1 MMISARIFL
10 TGFGAALLAASQ
22 VDAASLKAL
31 QGAWAMQ
38 GMDCNATFKSN
49 GGTIRFRD
57 KGSMLTSGIIIT
69 GSKIISPDMSCTAQ
83 KVRQLKDRTTVLMSC
98 ADAVL
103 FDTLSA
109 SFRLT
114 GKDSLQK
121 FDPDF
126 PDTAYTYT
134 KCHF

>member
-1 MMISARIFL
+1 MMSGRIFL
-10 TGFGAALLAASQ
+10 SGLGVALLAASQ
-22 VDAASLKAL
+22 VNAASLQAL

-38 GMDCNATFKSN
+38 GMDCNATFKKS
-49 GGTIRFRD
+49 GGTTSFRD
-57 KGSMLTSGIIIT
+57 RGAMLTNGIIIT
-69 GSKIISPDMSCTAQ
+69 GNKIITPDANCTAQ
-83 KVRQLKDRTTVLMSC
+83 KIQQLKDRTTVRMSC

-103 FDTLSA
+103 ADTITA
-109 SFRLT
+109 SFRQT
-114 GKDSLQK
+114 GKDTLQK

>member
-1 MMISARIFL
+1 MMSGRIFFSGL
-10 TGFGAALLAASQ
+10 GAALLAASQ
-22 VDAASLKAL
+22 VNAATLEAL

-38 GMDCNATFKSN
+38 GMDCNATFKSTK
-49 GGTIRFRD
+49 GTISFRD
-57 KGSMLTSGIIIT
+57 RGGMLTNGIIIT
-69 GSKIISPDMSCTAQ
+69 GNKISTPDSNCTARKIQ
-83 KVRQLKDRTTVLMSC
+83 QLKDRTSVVMSC

-103 FDTLSA
+103 ADTITT
-109 SFRLT
+109 SFRQT
-114 GKDSLQK
+114 GKDTLQK